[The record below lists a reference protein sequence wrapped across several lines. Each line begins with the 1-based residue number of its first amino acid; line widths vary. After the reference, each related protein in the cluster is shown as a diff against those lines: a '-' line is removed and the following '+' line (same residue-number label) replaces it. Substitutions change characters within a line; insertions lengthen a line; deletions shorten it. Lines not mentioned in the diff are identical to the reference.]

1 MKSKAFILRQIGELL
16 EKNKGL
22 CEQEVEQWFKDNES
36 KTVYELLTFKKQI
49 SQNREYQDVSCM
61 KWFRDEEQE

>member
-16 EKNKGL
+16 EKNRGL

-49 SQNREYQDVSCM
+49 SQNREYQDVSCV